1 MPDIYERLGVRR
13 LINARGTHTRLG
25 GTLIRPEVLDAMRE
39 AAGAYVVLD
48 DLQDK
53 ASEVIAR
60 ATGAEA
66 GIVTGGA
73 EAGLLLGTAAIL
85 AGTDPGRIAS
95 LPVTDGM
102 KDEAIMHRAHRNGYD
117 HGVRAAGARIVDI
130 GYGSSTLPY
139 QLRSAMTERTALV
152 VYLMSPWA
160 HHGALSLSQ
169 TCEIAHEANIPV
181 LVDAA
186 AMLPPSTSLKRFI
199 AEGADLVTFSGGKG
213 LMGPQSSGI
222 LAGRADLI
230 RAARMNG
237 SPSHS
242 VGRAAKAAKEDIVG
256 LIVALESYMQRD
268 HEADIAAWRVQA
280 EFMLERL
287 RDFPGVVATYHHN
300 DREHHTPRV
309 ELVFGPETGIDSH
322 ELVLEMEE
330 HDPRIFLFEPTG
342 PSARPNSLM
351 INTHTMQAGEER
363 IIAEVLRAAVAER
376 LQRRA
381 EPMAPLSPTLI
392 ASPPASR
399 S

>member
-1 MPDIYERLGVRR
+1 MLDIYARLGVRP

-25 GTLIRPEVLDAMRE
+25 GTLMRPDVVAAMQE

-48 DLQDK
+48 ELQDR

-66 GIVTGGA
+66 GMVTGGA

-85 AGTDPGRIAS
+85 AGTDPAKIAS

-102 KDEAIMHRAHRNGYD
+102 KNQAIMHRAHRNGYD
-117 HGVRAAGARIVDI
+117 HGVRAAGAEIVDI

-139 QLRSAMTERTALV
+139 QLRSAINERTALV
-152 VYLMSPWA
+152 MYLMSPWA
-160 HHGALSLSQ
+160 NQGALSLAQ
-169 TCEIAHEANIPV
+169 TCEIAHAANVPV

-186 AMLPPSTSLKRFI
+186 AMLPPHTSLTRFI

-230 RAARMNG
+230 KAARLNG

-256 LIVALESYMQRD
+256 LIVALEDYLQRD
-268 HEADIAAWRVQA
+268 HDADTAHWRAQA
-280 EFMLERL
+280 EYMLDRL
-287 RDFPGVVATYHHN
+287 RDFPGVAASYLH
-300 DREHHTPRV
+300 DGREHPVPRV

-322 ELVLEMEE
+322 TLELAMEE
-330 HDPRIFLFEPTG
+330 HNPRIFLFEPTG
-342 PSARPNSLM
+342 PSAKPNSIV
-351 INTHTMQAGEER
+351 INTQTMQPGEEEIVAR
-363 IIAEVLRAAVAER
+363 ELAAAIAARLPQPVAVL
-376 LQRRA
+376 
-381 EPMAPLSPTLI
+381 ST
-392 ASPPASR
+392 
-399 S
+399 

>member
-1 MPDIYERLGVRR
+1 MPDIYTRLGVRPI
-13 LINARGTHTRLG
+13 INARGTHTRLG

-48 DLQDK
+48 ELQDK

-66 GIVTGGA
+66 GIVVGGA
-73 EAGLLLGTAAIL
+73 EAGLLIGTAAIL
-85 AGTDPGRIAS
+85 AGTDPARIAQ

-102 KDEAIMHRAHRNGYD
+102 KNEAIMHRAHRNGYD

-130 GYGSSTLPY
+130 GYGGSALPY
-139 QLRSAMTERTALV
+139 QLRAAINERTALV

-160 HHGALSLSQ
+160 SHGALSLET
-169 TCEIAHEANIPV
+169 TCEIAHEANVPV

-186 AMLPPSTSLKRFI
+186 AMLPPSNSLQRFI

-237 SPSHS
+237 NPNHS

-256 LIVALESYMQRD
+256 LIVALENYMQRD
-268 HEADIAAWRVQA
+268 HDADTAMWRAQA
-280 EFMLERL
+280 EWMLSRL
-287 RDFPGVVATYHHN
+287 SDFPHVMSSYLHDG
-300 DREHHTPRV
+300 REHPVPRV
-309 ELVFGPETGIDSH
+309 ELVFGPESGINAH
-322 ELVLEMEE
+322 ELVLALEE
-330 HDPRIFLFEPTG
+330 HDPRVFLFEPSG
-342 PSARPNSLM
+342 PSARPNSIV
-351 INTHTMQAGEER
+351 INTQTMQPGEER
-363 IIAEVLRAAVAER
+363 IVVAALREMICARLPQKAQAVAV
-376 LQRRA
+376 
-381 EPMAPLSPTLI
+381 
-392 ASPPASR
+392 
-399 S
+399 